1 MKKNIDLGLLI
12 SRIAIGFP
20 MSVYGVNKLIHGIGF
35 IEDMMTIHGLPSFFA
50 YGVFAGEIIAPIM
63 LMLGFRTR
71 LAGLIF
77 AANCL
82 TATVIAQTANIF
94 KLNNFGGWALEL
106 LVIYMLVGISL
117 FFAGAGKY
125 AVSTANKWD

>member
-1 MKKNIDLGLLI
+1 MKKNIDLGMLI

-35 IEDMMTIHGLPSFFA
+35 IEDMMAMHGLPSFFA

-63 LMLGFRTR
+63 LMIGFRTR

-77 AANCL
+77 AANCF
-82 TATVIAQTANIF
+82 TATILAQTSNIF
-94 KLNNFGGWALEL
+94 KLNEFGGWALEL
-106 LVIYMLVGISL
+106 LVIYMLVAIS
-117 FFAGAGKY
+117 FFFTGAGKY
-125 AVSTANKWD
+125 AVSTTNKWD